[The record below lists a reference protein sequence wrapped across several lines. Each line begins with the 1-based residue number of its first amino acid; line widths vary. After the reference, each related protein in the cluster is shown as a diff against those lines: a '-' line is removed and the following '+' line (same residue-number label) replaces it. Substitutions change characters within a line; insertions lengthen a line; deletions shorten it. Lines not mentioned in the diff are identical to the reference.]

1 MSGKKAAPRK
11 RDAKG
16 LFRKRAD
23 YDKAALIAD
32 WKSGKFSRRELS
44 ARYGVSKST
53 VDRNVRSIEGAIPGE
68 KRDGKQADKQGMTHE
83 ERRRYVR
90 FFNQAGMVVA
100 RAAVQRVKS
109 KKDLSMVEMRQAS
122 EIVNGQ
128 RAGILGKQPETAIQI
143 NNNAGAAA
151 APAGQEGEDATTL
164 EQFQRAR
171 EKIVGEF

>member
-1 MSGKKAAPRK
+1 MSRKKAASRR

-16 LFRKRAD
+16 LFRQRTD

-32 WKSGKFSRRELS
+32 WKTGKFSRRELA
-44 ARYGVSKST
+44 ARHGVSLST
-53 VDRNVRSIEGAIPGE
+53 VQRNVQRMQAAIPGE
-68 KRDGKQADKQGMTHE
+68 KRDGKQADPQGMTRE

-90 FFNQAGMVVA
+90 FFNQAGLLVA
-100 RAAVQRVKS
+100 RAAVKRVKT
-109 KKDLSMVEMRQAS
+109 KPDLSMVEMRQAS

-143 NNNAGAAA
+143 NNNTAAAGA
-151 APAGQEGEDATTL
+151 EGGDTTTL
-164 EQFQRAR
+164 EQFQQAR